1 MDFEL
6 NKEKQLSNRDSGV
19 SDEESEAPVAEVK

>member
-19 SDEESEAPVAEVK
+19 SDEESGTPAVEVK